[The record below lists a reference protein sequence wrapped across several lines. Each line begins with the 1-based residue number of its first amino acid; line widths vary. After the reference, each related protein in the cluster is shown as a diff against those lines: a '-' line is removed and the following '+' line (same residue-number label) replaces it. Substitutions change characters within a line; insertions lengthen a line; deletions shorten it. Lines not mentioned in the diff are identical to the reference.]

1 MTWMQ
6 RLSRYQ
12 TGLLVTAGVAAA
24 AMSAW
29 AVTTFMPSADTEMDV
44 AALSP
49 PVTEAVPRAGASLGD
64 IERGRV
70 YYIQVCVPCHGIRG
84 DGMGEWA
91 YRINPEPADLTRAR
105 TRSRS
110 DAELY
115 RIVTDGI
122 PGTAMIGWRRQL
134 SDAQRE
140 QVIAYVRHLGRH
152 RGRAHE

>member
-1 MTWMQ
+1 MQ
-6 RLSRYQ
+6 RLSRYR
-12 TGLLVTAGVAAA
+12 TGLLVTTGVAGA

-29 AVTTFMPSADTEMDV
+29 AVTTFMPSTDTEMDV

-49 PVTEAVPRAGASLGD
+49 PVTQAVPQAGAASLGNL
-64 IERGRV
+64 ERGRV

-105 TRSRS
+105 TRARS

-122 PGTAMIGWRRQL
+122 PGTAMVGWRRQL
-134 SDAQRE
+134 SDAQRQ

-152 RGRAHE
+152 PGWAHE